1 MPHSRPV
8 SELMIPRSQWPQI
21 RAETEVATA
30 IKLLRIISEEE
41 KLEHGQTT
49 PLVLDEHFNLL
60 GFVHLVDLLKNV
72 RHLCEKADE
81 PCDLDRATTP
91 VKDLVTPFAG
101 SVTPSDSILKA
112 LDIMMDNRISLVPV
126 LENGKLE
133 GVVKL
138 SDIFNLL
145 AALLFDAPD
154 PAERHTLMR
163 DYRF

>member
-8 SELMIPRSQWPQI
+8 SELMIPRNEWPQI
-21 RAETEVATA
+21 RAETEVSTA

-49 PLVLDEHFNLL
+49 PLVMDEHYTLL

-81 PCDLDRATTP
+81 PCELDRATTA

-101 SVTPSDSILKA
+101 SVAPNDSILKA

-154 PAERHTLMR
+154 PVERHTLMR